1 MTDSARGDVEAIRRQ
16 GDVLR
21 TFATA
26 AEGLVQQAERAA
38 ADVRERI
45 SDETG
50 HRRAALSAAE
60 AQLGACEREEGAD
73 CSYEARAVAQAERA
87 LADAERASR
96 MAERALRE
104 FHGPRARFRREVDTL
119 TTGGRT
125 LLSTMASDLDLY
137 LQVAGGG
144 GGGLGLGGGSSGSS
158 TAAGSAQP
166 AGLPGGVSMVP
177 LASIDASDSGVT
189 GPESFGKGYS
199 PDDLAWAFDALHE
212 VVLPAVGHGLGAEY
226 FQSRDQ
232 AEGLVGTRSYSDT
245 YSGFFGDSA
254 IKLESRGDGTYGV
267 ANGYHRVWVAQRLGL
282 DSVPGRVR

>member
-1 MTDSARGDVEAIRRQ
+1 
-16 GDVLR
+16 
-21 TFATA
+21 
-26 AEGLVQQAERAA
+26 
-38 ADVRERI
+38 
-45 SDETG
+45 
-50 HRRAALSAAE
+50 
-60 AQLGACEREEGAD
+60 
-73 CSYEARAVAQAERA
+73 
-87 LADAERASR
+87 
-96 MAERALRE
+96 
-104 FHGPRARFRREVDTL
+104 
-119 TTGGRT
+119 
-125 LLSTMASDLDLY
+125 
-137 LQVAGGG
+137 
-144 GGGLGLGGGSSGSS
+144 
-158 TAAGSAQP
+158 
-166 AGLPGGVSMVP
+166 MVP

-282 DSVPGRVR
+282 DSVPGGCADGVVVQRALGLRSRVLAPHVRGARDRPGLERRGAAHGEAARPGPSEPGGHPLRDRLGAT

>member
-104 FHGPRARFRREVDTL
+104 FQGPRARFRREVDTL

-144 GGGLGLGGGSSGSS
+144 GGGLALGGGSSGSS
-158 TAAGSAQP
+158 TAAGAAQP
-166 AGLPGGVSMVP
+166 AGLPGGVYMLFL
-177 LASIDASDSGVT
+177 LAGGRRRRWRPAAEGAAASCRCRGV
-189 GPESFGKGYS
+189 GQ
-199 PDDLAWAFDALHE
+199 ALHE

-245 YSGFFGDSA
+245 YSGFFGDST
-254 IKLESRGDGTYGV
+254 IEL
-267 ANGYHRVWVAQRLGL
+267 
-282 DSVPGRVR
+282 